1 MHSHAMNALDHSP
14 RTLMACIGDAS
25 RFRLVQALCG
35 GARCVTDLA
44 IEVGL
49 SQSCTTRHLQALER
63 RHVVCGVRDGKRVMY
78 HLCGEEP
85 ALGPLLAWALSPDGA
100 GAQFPQDQPAAVEK
114 RRATT
119 LNGPRVGA
127 SRSSAP
133 KSMGRARGAVRPA
146 GGGDPSRGPSP
157 PAPPLGAAGIAVTTG
172 ELAGGDSGMGPG
184 PGAAEPARPPR
195 APRHELEDYLL

>member
-1 MHSHAMNALDHSP
+1 MHSHAMNAPDHSP

-44 IEVGL
+44 MEVGL

-78 HLCGEEP
+78 HLRHEEP
-85 ALGPLLAWALSPDGA
+85 ALVPLLAWALSPDGG
-100 GAQFPQDQPAAVEK
+100 GARSPLERPSPVERKRAATLDGPKVA
-114 RRATT
+114 AT
-119 LNGPRVGA
+119 
-127 SRSSAP
+127 RSSASRP
-133 KSMGRARGAVRPA
+133 VSRAPGATRPG
-146 GGGDPSRGPSP
+146 GGGDPPQPPPP
-157 PAPPLGAAGIAVTTG
+157 PAPPLDVAGTTG
-172 ELAGGDSGMGPG
+172 TMGERGGAGALPTT
-184 PGAAEPARPPR
+184 AETAHPQR